1 MPYDRE
7 ALKATTALE
16 NNKLSK
22 AQRLL
27 NHSKTYNP
35 LNTKKQAHFFKRK
48 SGLSRRAVYIIIYNH
63 FKTKSILCH
72 DRYNFDATLYI
83 IWITLLY

>member
-22 AQRLL
+22 AKRLL
-27 NHSKTYNP
+27 NYSKTYNP
-35 LNTKKQAHFFKRK
+35 LNTKK
-48 SGLSRRAVYIIIYNH
+48 
-63 FKTKSILCH
+63 
-72 DRYNFDATLYI
+72 
-83 IWITLLY
+83 

>member
-16 NNKLSK
+16 NYTLSK

-27 NHSKTYNP
+27 NHFKTYNP
-35 LNTKKQAHFFKRK
+35 LNTKK
-48 SGLSRRAVYIIIYNH
+48 
-63 FKTKSILCH
+63 
-72 DRYNFDATLYI
+72 
-83 IWITLLY
+83 